1 MCFIPFHLLHL
12 HVCQVMWLIN
22 PEPTECLA
30 VPLLCS
36 MGLIN
41 DCALL
46 LCLRY
51 WLGPREDK
59 SDPVIKQDL
68 GSLRLRVCHSQDYV
82 FPSSFYDPL
91 RETILGMGDG
101 QVYTI
106 MYCYLLAHVN

>member
-1 MCFIPFHLLHL
+1 
-12 HVCQVMWLIN
+12 MW
-22 PEPTECLA
+22 P
-30 VPLLCS
+30 
-36 MGLIN
+36 IN

-46 LCLRY
+46 LRLRY

-101 QVYTI
+101 QVYVLLSVGA
-106 MYCYLLAHVN
+106 CKLNNQLKALYLYVF

>member
-1 MCFIPFHLLHL
+1 MI
-12 HVCQVMWLIN
+12 V
-22 PEPTECLA
+22 
-30 VPLLCS
+30 LCY
-36 MGLIN
+36 
-41 DCALL
+41 CV
-46 LCLRY
+46 LRY

-101 QVYTI
+101 QVNVY
-106 MYCYLLAHVN
+106 YLLARTCNLNN

>member
-1 MCFIPFHLLHL
+1 
-12 HVCQVMWLIN
+12 MW
-22 PEPTECLA
+22 
-30 VPLLCS
+30 
-36 MGLIN
+36 LIN

-101 QVYTI
+101 QVN
-106 MYCYLLAHVN
+106 MYYLLVHTCNLNN